1 MRFFKS
7 FMFVLLFSAC
17 VDSQYG
23 GSPQG
28 SYPSYP
34 GTGYPAGAGY
44 PPGTGYPG
52 VGSPIGTGRGYPNQG
67 YYPPPDCS
75 YYGNCGTNQGVY
87 QAPNWNRNRNQSNPP
102 PVRIPSTTVGD
113 LVPNIQSG
121 TGNTPVSTG
130 SQNSNVILPSCP
142 SGTQFNGRHCQ
153 IVDQR
158 LRKPGGDGNINPCPK
173 GMWVSGDRCVGN

>member
-1 MRFFKS
+1 MRFLKS

-23 GSPQG
+23 GFPQG
-28 SYPSYP
+28 SYP
-34 GTGYPAGAGY
+34 GAGY
-44 PPGTGYPG
+44 PAGTGYPG
-52 VGSPIGTGRGYPNQG
+52 VGSPIGTGRGFPAQG

-75 YYGNCGTNQGVY
+75 YYGTCGTNHGVHQGRRRDR
-87 QAPNWNRNRNQSNPP
+87 NRNRNQQPPP

-121 TGNTPVSTG
+121 TGNNPVNSG
-130 SQNSNVILPSCP
+130 SQNSNIVRPSCP
-142 SGTQFNGRHCQ
+142 SGTQFNGRHCR
-153 IVDQR
+153 IVNQG

-173 GMWVSGDRCVGN
+173 GMWVSGDICVGN